1 MPNASTGAAVANR
14 PIRSVPVTRPQRTGS
29 LTATATRGS
38 SPVNRWPGSTMP
50 CSTTRVGELA
60 EDLWGLRQ
68 DEAIGQHLLALDIG
82 LPLEH
87 LQPTLKAV
95 LAAQPGAEV
104 ELAAVNRRG
113 KSVRVRVGATP
124 LAEGRAEPTGSVL
137 VMHLLSD

>member
-1 MPNASTGAAVANR
+1 MRSILTSLPEGVVVVDKDLRIQVWNR
-14 PIRSVPVTRPQRTGS
+14 
-29 LTATATRGS
+29 
-38 SPVNRWPGSTMP
+38 
-50 CSTTRVGELA
+50 LA

-87 LQPTLKAV
+87 LQPTPKAV
-95 LAAQPGAEV
+95 LAGQPGAEV